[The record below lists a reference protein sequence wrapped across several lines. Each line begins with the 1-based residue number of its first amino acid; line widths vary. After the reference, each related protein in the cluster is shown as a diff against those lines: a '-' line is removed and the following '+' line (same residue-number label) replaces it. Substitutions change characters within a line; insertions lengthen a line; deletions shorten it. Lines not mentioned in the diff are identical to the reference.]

1 MTIPSHDPG
10 RQGTLAV
17 IDEARCWQLLDDTT
31 VGRLAFATRDGIV
44 ILPLN
49 FVVFEERIYVRTEA
63 GTAISTLADGRDD
76 VAFEVDHHEDLS
88 QAGWSVL
95 VKGSAQAADASEAE
109 RALSSTHR
117 LGPWAPGD
125 RHLVIVLTPREITGR
140 RVVMARTHL

>member
-10 RQGTLAV
+10 RHGTLAA
-17 IDEARCWQLLDDTT
+17 IDEARCWELLDATT
-31 VGRLAFATRDGIV
+31 VGRLAFATPDGIV

-63 GTAISTLADGRDD
+63 GTAIAALADGRDD

-88 QAGWSVL
+88 QSGWSVL
-95 VKGSAQAADASEAE
+95 VKGSAQAADEGDAE
-109 RALSSTHR
+109 RAQASTHR

-125 RHLVIVLTPREITGR
+125 RNLVIVLTPREITGR
-140 RVVMARTHL
+140 RVVMQRTHL